1 MKSYYCFIRESG
13 LPRPDC
19 FIYHVGVGSSDRDQA
34 KLKLVQ
40 EYAKDCG
47 LYFKLWS
54 TQVDVSLD
62 FATAKF
68 PPVKGR
74 WSRPF
79 LHAMVSISQL
89 YRMIIDDTFIEYEAT
104 MKNNLWP
111 VYHPS
116 EILREVDRYQS
127 NPVSI
132 TKCPTSPRKNLSLD
146 RLTDGVRA
154 AVCLGFILGLFLLDA
169 FISPVI
175 ENLFR

>member
-19 FIYHVGVGSSDRDQA
+19 FIYHVAVGTSDRDQA

-40 EYAKDCG
+40 EYTKDCG

-79 LHAMVSISQL
+79 LHARVSISQL
-89 YRMIIDDTFIEYEAT
+89 YRMIIDDTFIEYEAS
-104 MKNNLWP
+104 MKDHLWP

-116 EILREVDRYQS
+116 TILREVDRYQNNLS
-127 NPVSI
+127 CI

-154 AVCLGFILGLFLLDA
+154 AICLGFILGLFLLDA

-175 ENLFR
+175 DNLFR